1 MTLRAANRW
10 RDARLMGLVAD
21 INDQCQR
28 VARNG
33 PEPTYAGE
41 ELEFAVR
48 ELARALV
55 ITGMTPTEIRRAAT
69 HAAEGEL
76 TRW

>member
-1 MTLRAANRW
+1 MTVQASNQW
-10 RDARLMGLVAD
+10 RDRRLLGLVED

-41 ELEFAVR
+41 KLEFALHQ
-48 ELARALV
+48 LARALV
-55 ITGMTPTEIRRAAT
+55 ITGMTPTEIRDTAAD
-69 HAAEGEL
+69 AARREL
-76 TRW
+76 EWW